1 MYRLLIVDD
10 SEEQALALRDLVAA
24 CPHAN
29 DLSVEFAFSAEELD
43 EAISHGDPIDIL
55 VMDVD
60 FGPDAPTGIEVVESR
75 FSMGGDCQVIYV
87 TGYIEYCTS
96 VYRTEHVSFLLKPVG
111 LRDLSEALD
120 RACDNLRRRPTE
132 LLVVESGG
140 IVTPVPMR
148 LIAYVESVRRKVR
161 IRYGREV
168 VEANAS
174 LASIQKKLPS
184 TFVQC
189 HKSYVVNMDCIFRL
203 EKSEVVLITGE
214 RIPVSQK
221 RRREVR
227 DRFVRHLQR
236 RAGFSLHG

>member
-24 CPHAN
+24 YPHAD
-29 DLSVEFAFSAEELD
+29 DLSVECAFSVEELD
-43 EAISHGDPIDIL
+43 EAISHGDPVDIL
-55 VMDVD
+55 VIDVD
-60 FGPDAPTGIEVVESR
+60 FGPDAPTGIEIVESR

-87 TGYIEYCTS
+87 TGYIEYCTG

-140 IVTPVPMR
+140 VVTPVPMR

-168 VEANAS
+168 VEASAS